1 MPRAWRVND
10 VSSQYSIGETAVTRY
25 ADIPK
30 PVRSGIVVVN
40 PDTGTPQRIIV
51 LQFNPDTLERSIG
64 PQSAGD
70 SGDGGSGGKG
80 SGDRNEAL
88 RLKGPAEETWKF
100 TAEID
105 ATDQLEI
112 ATPDGIHPQLA
123 TLEMLVQPTTA
134 QLRAASRLAQ
144 NGTIEIS
151 PIEMP
156 LTLFTWGSK
165 RVMPVRLTELSVNE
179 SAFDVNLNPI
189 RASLSIGMKILTVS
203 DLPAGH
209 RGADL
214 YMAHLAQKERLA
226 AAARSGGLGEL
237 GLGGILS
244 GRG

>member
-1 MPRAWRVND
+1 M
-10 VSSQYSIGETAVTRY
+10 TRY

-30 PVRSGIVVVN
+30 PIRSGIVVVD

-51 LQFNPDTLERSIG
+51 LQFNPDTLERSVS

-70 SGDGGSGGKG
+70 SGDASGGGTG

-88 RLKGPAEETWKF
+88 RLKGPAQETWKF
-100 TAEID
+100 SAEID
-105 ATDQLEI
+105 ATDQFEI
-112 ATPDGIHPQLA
+112 AAPDGIHPQLA

-134 QLRAASRLAQ
+134 QLRAASRLSQKGA
-144 NGTIEIS
+144 IEIS

-189 RASLSIGMKILTVS
+189 RATLSIGMKILTVS

-214 YMAHLAQKERLA
+214 YLAHLAQKERLA
-226 AAARSGGLGEL
+226 AAARGGSLGGLGL
-237 GLGGILS
+237 AGTNAVT

>member
-1 MPRAWRVND
+1 M
-10 VSSQYSIGETAVTRY
+10 TRY

-30 PVRSGIVVVN
+30 PIRSGLVVVN
-40 PDTGTPQRIIV
+40 PDTGTPQRIII
-51 LQFNPDTLERSIG
+51 LQFNPDTLERSLA
-64 PQSAGD
+64 PQTAG
-70 SGDGGSGGKG
+70 GQNAEGGGTGG
-80 SGDRNEAL
+80 GDRNEAL

-105 ATDQLEI
+105 ATDQLEV
-112 ATPDGIHPQLA
+112 AAPDGIHPQLA
-123 TLEMLVQPTTA
+123 VLEMLVQPTTA
-134 QLRAASRLAQ
+134 QLREAARQ
-144 NGTIEIS
+144 TQKGTIEIT

-165 RVMPVRLTELSVNE
+165 RVMPVRLTELSINE

-189 RASLSIGMKILTVS
+189 RASLSIGLKVLSVS

-226 AAARSGGLGEL
+226 AAARGGSLGAL
-237 GLGGILS
+237 GLAGRDTMTL

>member
-1 MPRAWRVND
+1 M
-10 VSSQYSIGETAVTRY
+10 TRY
-25 ADIPK
+25 PDIPK
-30 PVRSGIVVVN
+30 PIRSGLVVVD
-40 PDTGTPQRIIV
+40 PDHGTPQRVIV
-51 LQFNPDTLERSIG
+51 LQFNPDTLERSIA

-70 SGDGGSGGKG
+70 SGDGGGGGTG

-88 RLKGPAEETWKF
+88 RLKGPAQETWKF

-105 ATDQLEI
+105 STDQLEI
-112 ATPDGIHPQLA
+112 AAPDGIHPQLA
-123 TLEMLVQPTTA
+123 VLEMLVQPTTA
-134 QLRAASRLAQ
+134 QLRAASRLTQ
-144 NGTIEIS
+144 KGSIEIS

-189 RASLSIGMKILTVS
+189 RAALSIGMKILTVS

-226 AAARSGGLGEL
+226 AAARGGGLGAL
-237 GLGGILS
+237 GLGGADLAS

>member
-1 MPRAWRVND
+1 M
-10 VSSQYSIGETAVTRY
+10 TRY

-30 PVRSGIVVVN
+30 PIRSGIVVVD

-51 LQFNPDTLERSIG
+51 LQFNPDTLERSIA

-70 SGDGGSGGKG
+70 SGDSGSGGTG

-105 ATDQLEI
+105 STDQLEI
-112 ATPDGIHPQLA
+112 AAPDGIHPQLA

-226 AAARSGGLGEL
+226 AAARGGSLGAL
-237 GLGGILS
+237 GLPGADVLS

>member
-1 MPRAWRVND
+1 M
-10 VSSQYSIGETAVTRY
+10 TRY

-30 PVRSGIVVVN
+30 PIRSGIVVVN

-51 LQFNPDTLERSIG
+51 LQFNPDTLERSVA

-70 SGDGGSGGKG
+70 SGDSGSGGTG

-88 RLKGPAEETWKF
+88 RLKGPAQETWKF

-105 ATDQLEI
+105 ATDQFEV
-112 ATPDGIHPQLA
+112 AAPDGIHPQLA
-123 TLEMLVQPTTA
+123 TLEMLVQPTVA
-134 QLRAASRLAQ
+134 QLRAASRLSQKGA
-144 NGTIEIS
+144 IEIS

-179 SAFDVNLNPI
+179 SAFDVHLNPI

-226 AAARSGGLGEL
+226 AAARGGSLGSLGLSGGIG
-237 GLGGILS
+237 GGGIGFGTNAVT

>member
-1 MPRAWRVND
+1 M
-10 VSSQYSIGETAVTRY
+10 TRY
-25 ADIPK
+25 SDIPK
-30 PVRSGIVVVN
+30 PIRSGIVLID
-40 PDTGTPQRIIV
+40 PDRGTPQRIIV
-51 LQFNPDTLERSIG
+51 LQFNPDTLERSLS
-64 PQSAGD
+64 PQTAGAGGD
-70 SGDGGSGGKG
+70 SGGGGSGN
-80 SGDRNEAL
+80 GDRNEAL
-88 RLKGPAEETWKF
+88 RLKGPAQETWKF

-112 ATPDGIHPQLA
+112 AAPDGIHPQLA

-134 QLRAASRLAQ
+134 QLREASRLAK

-165 RVMPVRLTELSVNE
+165 RVMPVRLTELSINE

-189 RASLSIGMKILTVS
+189 RASLSIGLKVLSVT

-209 RGADL
+209 LGADL

-226 AAARSGGLGEL
+226 SAARRGSLGAL
-237 GLGGILS
+237 GLNGVLG
-244 GRG
+244 

>member
-1 MPRAWRVND
+1 M
-10 VSSQYSIGETAVTRY
+10 TRY

-30 PVRSGIVVVN
+30 PIRSGIVVVD
-40 PDTGTPQRIIV
+40 PDRGTPQRIIV
-51 LQFNPDTLERSIG
+51 LQFNPDTLERSLS
-64 PQSAGD
+64 PQSAGGSGD
-70 SGDGGSGGKG
+70 SGGGGSGT
-80 SGDRNEAL
+80 GDRNEAL
-88 RLKGPAEETWKF
+88 RLKGPAQETWKF

-105 ATDQLEI
+105 ATDQFEV
-112 ATPDGIHPQLA
+112 AAPDGIHPQLA
-123 TLEMLVQPTTA
+123 TLEMLVQPTSR
-134 QLRAASRLAQ
+134 QIRDASRLAQ
-144 NGTIEIS
+144 KGTIEIS

-165 RVMPVRLTELSVNE
+165 RVMPVRLTELSINE

-189 RASLSIGMKILTVS
+189 RASLGIGLKVLTVS

-226 AAARSGGLGEL
+226 AAARRGSLGGLGL
-237 GLGGILS
+237 TGGDIGGTATLS